1 MTDKPIKILLIE
13 DNPADVELVK
23 EMIDDVKSV
32 QFEFSHFDKL
42 GPALDFLSNRSVD
55 IILLDLSLPDAH
67 GIDTVIRTRTVLPG
81 VPIVVMSG
89 LGDEETAIK
98 AVHEG
103 AQDYLVKGQVDSSLL
118 VRSVL
123 YSIERKQAEEALRK
137 LNDELEMRVQQR
149 TEELLKMNRALQE
162 SERKYRML
170 IEQASDGIFILDH
183 LGNIAD
189 INSTACR
196 MLGFS
201 REELLLLNIRDL
213 IPAKDLAA
221 VPLRINDVLAGEKVV
236 IERRFRRK
244 DNTFVNVEVSANILN
259 DGRVQTIVRDLTERR
274 KADEALRM
282 SKASLAMAQRIAHV
296 GSWDWDIQTKELIW
310 SDEIYRILGL
320 TPGQSVATYDALVNS
335 VYPDDRGF
343 MKKALTEALYGKPY
357 SIEHRIV
364 LPDGSIR
371 VVHEQGKVTFGES
384 GEPIRMHGTVQDI
397 TDKKEKELRLH
408 MTEKLAA
415 LGQMASG
422 IAHEIN
428 NPLATIGACSDG
440 LLNRLKKGRFDDE
453 LFESY
458 LKIINEE
465 VVRCK
470 GITTSMLS
478 FVREATYER
487 KDVDIHSIFDNTLEL
502 ISLQGR
508 LKDIEVIKNYEGM
521 LIVRG
526 REGELRQV
534 ILTIIVNALDAM
546 RDKGTLTLSTG
557 IIPYSPIAPDG
568 FENDEEKSGDR
579 GVLIK
584 ICDTGPGVPSDITG
598 RIFDPFFTTKSTE
611 GGVGLGL
618 SIAHK
623 IIKDHSGT
631 ITVASGKDRGTIF
644 EIILPA

>member
-23 EMIDDVKSV
+23 EMIYDVKSV

-81 VPIVVMSG
+81 IPIVVMSG

-123 YSIERKQAEEALRK
+123 YSIERKRAEEALRK

-170 IEQASDGIFILDH
+170 IEQASDGIFILDD

-189 INSTACR
+189 INSTACQ
-196 MLGFS
+196 MLGFT
-201 REELLLLNIRDL
+201 REELLLLNIREL

-320 TPGQSVATYDALVNS
+320 TPGQSVVTYDALVNS
-335 VYPDDRGF
+335 VHPEDREF

-384 GEPIRMHGTVQDI
+384 GEPVRMHGTVQDI

-487 KDVDIHSIFDNTLEL
+487 KDVDIHSILDNTLEL
-502 ISLQGR
+502 ITLQGR

-526 REGELRQV
+526 SEGELRQV

-546 RDKGTLTLSTG
+546 RDRGALTLSTG

-568 FENDEEKSGDR
+568 FENYEEKDGDR
-579 GVLIK
+579 GVFIK

-623 IIKDHSGT
+623 IIKDHGGT
-631 ITVASGKDRGTIF
+631 ITVASGKDRGTVF

>member
-1 MTDKPIKILLIE
+1 MTDNPIKILLIE

-23 EMIDDVKSV
+23 EMIYDVKSV

-42 GPALDFLSNRSVD
+42 GSALDFLSNRSVD

-103 AQDYLVKGQVDSSLL
+103 AQDYLVKGQVDSNLL

-137 LNDELEMRVQQR
+137 LNDELETRVQQR

-196 MLGFS
+196 MLGFT
-201 REELLLLNIRDL
+201 REELLLLNIREL
-213 IPAKDLAA
+213 IPVKDLAA

-244 DNTFVNVEVSANILN
+244 DNALINVEISANILN

-296 GSWDWDIQTKELIW
+296 GSWDWDIQTKELTW
-310 SDEIYRILGL
+310 SDEIYRIFGL
-320 TPGQSVATYDALVNS
+320 IPGQSVATYDALVNS
-335 VYPDDRGF
+335 VHPEDREF

-384 GEPIRMHGTVQDI
+384 GEPVRMHGTVQDI

-453 LFESY
+453 LFENY

-465 VVRCK
+465 VIRCK

-487 KDVDIHSIFDNTLEL
+487 KDVDIHSILDNTLEL
-502 ISLQGR
+502 ITLQGR

-526 REGELRQV
+526 SEGELRQV

-546 RDKGTLTLSTG
+546 RDRGALTLSTG
-557 IIPYSPIAPDG
+557 IIPYGPIAPDS
-568 FENDEEKSGDR
+568 FENDEEKGGDR
-579 GVLIK
+579 GVFIK
-584 ICDTGPGVPSDITG
+584 ICDTGPGVPPDITS

-631 ITVASGKDRGTIF
+631 ITVASGKDRGTVF